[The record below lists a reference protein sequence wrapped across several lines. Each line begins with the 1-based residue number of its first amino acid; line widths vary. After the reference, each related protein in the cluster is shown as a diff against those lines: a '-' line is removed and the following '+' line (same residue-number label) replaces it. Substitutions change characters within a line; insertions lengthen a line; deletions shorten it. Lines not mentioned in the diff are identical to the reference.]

1 MPKSDIA
8 WAVREIRSRADSYQ
22 TCQDYYDGE
31 HPLLFATEKFRNAFG
46 TLFREFADNLCPSVV
61 DAVADRL
68 RITGWSSSTS
78 KSAPSS
84 AQDLWDKW
92 RLNRIAAQVH
102 RTAPMKGDAYV
113 MVWPNSVTGQP
124 VFWPHEPDCAAV
136 RYDDI
141 EDPGKVELGAKLW
154 QDDDQYYR
162 CTLYYEDHIERYRTI
177 SKVPSAGAP
186 EADYRWSS
194 LGTQPNQWGV
204 IPLFHFGNR
213 AEIGCCGVS
222 ELKDAIPVQNALNKS
237 ICDLL
242 VSMEFVAMPQRYAT
256 GLQVEVDEDTGKPKN
271 PPFTPGVDRIWTA
284 GENVAFG
291 QFPQA
296 DLAKFLEVNDSFRL
310 EMARIT
316 GTPPHFMSL
325 EKAMPSGEALKVAEG
340 RLIKK
345 VEATT
350 MAFSPVWV
358 DLMRLAAHMDDETGI
373 PDDDYSFTPVWGAAS
388 PHNPLLDS
396 ETQLVKQQVGVSK
409 HQSLREL
416 GYSDDEIE
424 NMMEEAR
431 QEAADDAAAKMQA
444 AQAALLGPN
453 GLPLN
458 GKQTQ
463 DPSGRPTAFN
473 RNGSPGVASKPGS
486 QANVTQEKQPVY
498 GGVPVPLPRAG
509 RGQWAD
515 N

>member
-1 MPKSDIA
+1 MPKADIA
-8 WAVREIRSRADSYQ
+8 WVVNEIRERADTYQ

-46 TLFREFADNLCPSVV
+46 TLFRELADNLCPTVV

-68 RITGWSSSTS
+68 RITGWASAKS
-78 KSAPSS
+78 KTAPQN
-84 AQDLWDKW
+84 AQALWDKF
-92 RLNRIAAQVH
+92 RLNRVAAQVH

-113 MVWPNSVTGQP
+113 LVWPNQQGQP
-124 VFWPHEPDCAAV
+124 VFWPHEPECAVV
-136 RYDDI
+136 RYDDVD
-141 EDPGKVELGAKLW
+141 DPNKIVLGAKLW
-154 QDDDQYYR
+154 QDDDKFYR
-162 CTLYYEDHIERYRTI
+162 CTLYYEDTVERYRTI
-177 SKVPSAGAP
+177 SAVPSAGPP

-194 LGTQPNQWGV
+194 IGVQPNQWGV

-213 AEIGCCGVS
+213 AEVGCMGVS
-222 ELKDAIPVQNALNKS
+222 ELKDAIPIQNALNKS
-237 ICDLL
+237 VCDLL
-242 VSMEFVAMPQRYAT
+242 VSMEFVALPQRYAT

-296 DLAKFLEVNDSFRL
+296 DLGKFLEVNDSFRL

-345 VEATT
+345 IEATT
-350 MAFSPVWV
+350 EAFGPSWV
-358 DLMRLAAHMDDETGI
+358 DVLRLAAAMDGELPSI
-373 PDDDYSFTPVWGAAS
+373 PDDDYSFKPVWGAAS

-409 HQSLREL
+409 KQSLREL

-424 NMMEEAR
+424 KMMAEVAQEKID
-431 QEAADDAAAKMQA
+431 EAAAAMQG
-444 AQAALLGPN
+444 AQQALLGPN
-453 GLPLN
+453 GKPM
-458 GKQTQ
+458 TQ
-463 DPSGRPTAFN
+463 DPSGRPTAYN

-486 QANVTQEKQPVY
+486 QQNVVQQRQPQY

-509 RGQWAD
+509 RGQWSD